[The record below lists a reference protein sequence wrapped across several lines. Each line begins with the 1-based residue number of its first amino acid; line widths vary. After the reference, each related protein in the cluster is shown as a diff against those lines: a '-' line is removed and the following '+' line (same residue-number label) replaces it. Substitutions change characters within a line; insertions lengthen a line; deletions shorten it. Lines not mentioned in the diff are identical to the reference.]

1 LLSGLQPSDDIS
13 LTKQISEEDEVYRKM
28 RDRKVSMNEQNV
40 IGMNF
45 QKYNESKPN
54 QEVRV
59 SIIS

>member
-1 LLSGLQPSDDIS
+1 MLSGLQPSDDIS